1 MKRIFWILI
10 AGIVL
15 FLVIYGTVAEVKA
28 AVDNFVLAVGGQT
41 ASTVGGWWAGVV
53 ADPTYQTYH
62 VLIWLVG
69 GIVLLFS
76 LQRLYAK
83 RPAWLLNKTTTMQTN
98 YQNQPQA
105 QAPVVIQQPQQSA
118 APVSPNP
125 VVEEKPK
132 EATA

>member
-1 MKRIFWILI
+1 M
-10 AGIVL
+10 
-15 FLVIYGTVAEVKA
+15 
-28 AVDNFVLAVGGQT
+28 
-41 ASTVGGWWAGVV
+41 
-53 ADPTYQTYH
+53 YQSYH